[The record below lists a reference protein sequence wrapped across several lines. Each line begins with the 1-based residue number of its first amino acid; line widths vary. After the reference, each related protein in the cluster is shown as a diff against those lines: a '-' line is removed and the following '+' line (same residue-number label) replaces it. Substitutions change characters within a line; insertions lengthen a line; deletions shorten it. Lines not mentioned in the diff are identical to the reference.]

1 VKLTNTILLE
11 YSVVDCRSLY
21 KRSEYSEYSVVDCR
35 VLSMGALKKVI
46 RGRVPSRNSAQ
57 PIPVLYITGEKQTAS
72 IMQIQILKSTS
83 FVGF

>member
-1 VKLTNTILLE
+1 
-11 YSVVDCRSLY
+11 
-21 KRSEYSEYSVVDCR
+21 
-35 VLSMGALKKVI
+35 MGALKKVI